1 MEMLQLRYFYESAK
15 NKSFTKTAQKYMVPQ
30 TSVSAAI
37 KRLEK
42 ELGVSLFDRTSNKI
56 ELNEK
61 GKLMLEELE
70 DIFNRLDE
78 AVRQVSGGQPDRRT
92 IKMLVC
98 ALREQVTNK
107 IIAYKTK
114 HPHIA
119 FKTVFDFDETQFS
132 DYDIIIDEKNN
143 KYPMYECIEFFT
155 ADVKLCVSKN
165 SPLCEKKLTL
175 AKLKNE
181 EFISVGENNG
191 LTKILVNACKKQA
204 FTPNFAVQSN
214 DLSCT
219 KKCVESGIG
228 IGVARIDGNEQFA
241 SNLCYL
247 DVLDFN
253 ETQTLCLYY
262 KKSAA
267 YGNVKHFL
275 EFFIGKD
282 L

>member
-15 NKSFTKTAQKYMVPQ
+15 NGSFTKTAEKYMVPQ

-42 ELGVSLFDRTSNKI
+42 ELGVNLFHRTSNKI
-56 ELNEK
+56 ALNEK
-61 GKLMLEELE
+61 GQLLRDALE
-70 DIFNRLDE
+70 DIFKKLDE
-78 AVRQVSGGQPDRRT
+78 AVQQVAGEQPDRRV

-114 HPHIA
+114 NPHIA
-119 FKTVFDFDETQFS
+119 FKTVFDFDETDFS
-132 DYDIIIDEKNN
+132 DYDIIIDEKTD
-143 KYPMYECIEFFT
+143 KYPQYGCVEFFS
-155 ADVKLCVSKN
+155 ADVKLCASRN
-165 SPLCEKKLTL
+165 SPLRNKKLTL
-175 AKLKNE
+175 AELRNVP
-181 EFISVGENNG
+181 FISVGEHNG
-191 LTKILVNACKKQA
+191 LTKILVNACKKNG
-204 FTPNFAVQSN
+204 FSPDFAVQSN

-228 IGVARIDGNEQFA
+228 VGVVRIDGNEQFA
-241 SNLCYL
+241 SNMSHL

-253 ETQTLCLYY
+253 EQQTLCIYY

-275 EFFIGKD
+275 DFFIGKD